1 MEFNKMC
8 EYVDY
13 RLNLLSLEQKITV
26 FHDILNCPVR
36 HTLCKY
42 YYQDQEW
49 DEFKMKDFCNSQL
62 VSVAKQKIGI
72 SGCGCGTVD
81 RTAACNI

>member
-8 EYVDY
+8 EYVDN

-26 FHDILNCPVR
+26 FHDILNCPVK
-36 HTLCKY
+36 HTFCKY

-49 DEFKMKDFCNSQL
+49 DEFKMKDELKELKEFQRKRQSEGN
-62 VSVAKQKIGI
+62 AI
-72 SGCGCGTVD
+72 
-81 RTAACNI
+81 